1 MLKISNLNLKNNT
14 LFTKVERLISS
25 RNLRPKKKEGFLKI
39 ISIFSFLGIALGV
52 AILIIVMSVMN
63 GFKDELTKKILG
75 LNPHIVIEPNS
86 FYIDDEYIL
95 RITKKFTDASLSKTY
110 SGEGIAISNDKAKG
124 LILKGVNVEEEK
136 IKEFFKK
143 NLTSGKIENFN
154 NNSVFIGSEL
164 AFNLN
169 LKEGES
175 INLMSSAFIATP
187 LGGLPKQENFKIAG
201 TFNTGFLEFDQ
212 NVVFLNIQDALSIFD
227 KSPKDQNIELY
238 LTDPL
243 KANQYKN
250 QIEIINPN
258 FFIYTW
264 ADLNKS
270 LFSALKV
277 ERNVMFIILTLIII
291 VAAFNIISGLTILI
305 KNKTKEI
312 AILKTLGLS
321 NASIKKSFFLTGF
334 SIGFLATL
342 TGIFLGIIFSINI
355 EKFRV
360 FLSTVF
366 NLEIFPADIYFLEK
380 LPSEINFQS
389 ILIIFF
395 LSLFVSAIASYI
407 PANNITKMKTFR
419 ALKYD

>member
-1 MLKISNLNLKNNT
+1 M
-14 LFTKVERLISS
+14 FTKVERLISS

-63 GFKDELTKKILG
+63 GFKNELTKKILG

-86 FYIDDEYIL
+86 FNIDDEYIL
-95 RITKKFTDASLSKTY
+95 RITKKFTDVSLSKTY
-110 SGEGIAISNDKAKG
+110 SGEGIAISNYKAKG
-124 LILKGVNVEEEK
+124 LLLKGVNVKEEK
-136 IKEFFKK
+136 IKDFFKK
-143 NLTSGKIENFN
+143 NITSGKIENFK
-154 NNSVFIGSEL
+154 NNSVFIGTEL

-175 INLMSSAFIATP
+175 INLMSSAFVATP

-201 TFNTGFLEFDQ
+201 TFSTGFLEFDQ
-212 NVVFLNIQDALSIFD
+212 NIVFLNIQDALSIFD

-238 LTDPL
+238 LSDPL
-243 KANQYKN
+243 KANEYKN

-258 FFIYTW
+258 LFIYTW
-264 ADLNKS
+264 SDLNKS

-342 TGIFLGIIFSINI
+342 TGIFLGILFSINI
-355 EKFRV
+355 EKIRI

-380 LPSEINFQS
+380 LPSEINSQS

-395 LSLFVSAIASYI
+395 LSLFVSAVASYI

-419 ALKYD
+419 ALKYE

>member
-1 MLKISNLNLKNNT
+1 M
-14 LFTKVERLISS
+14 FTKVERLISS

-63 GFKDELTKKILG
+63 GFKNELTKKILG

-86 FYIDDEYIL
+86 FNIDNEYIL
-95 RITKKFTDASLSKTY
+95 RITKKFTDVSLSKTY

-154 NNSVFIGSEL
+154 NNSVFIGTEL

-212 NVVFLNIQDALSIFD
+212 NIVFLNIQDALSIFD